1 MDHGTEY
8 IRLALENIIIRNGV
22 LLFLFA
28 AILAFQ
34 GCSGFGTSD
43 IVEIKPDEAQIRI
56 LSSCKKIYINGNGA
70 DSSYCGLSLQ
80 SLFQNA
86 GKTVA
91 LAANDSCDIHITLD
105 IYPVHLET
113 HLG

>member
-1 MDHGTEY
+1 
-8 IRLALENIIIRNGV
+8 V